1 MMIKIIYVL
10 IAVAVILG
18 VSSLFISNTAE
29 APNQVE
35 PIACTLDAMMCP
47 GGVSVGRSGPTCEF
61 VCPESQ
67 AIPVDIQAQIN
78 SKEDLIKLA
87 SPFALSVI
95 ESPLLISGEAR
106 GYWFFEASFPIY
118 LTNWDGLIIAEGF
131 AQASG
136 DWMTEDFVPY
146 SASLDFVNPYNPGDS
161 DFMKKGTLVL
171 KKDNPSGL
179 PENDDALEIPVR
191 FAP

>member
-1 MMIKIIYVL
+1 MLKTIYVL

-29 APNQVE
+29 APNGAE
-35 PIACTLDAMMCP
+35 PIACTMDAMVCP
-47 GGVSVGRSGPTCEF
+47 DGTSVGRSGPSCEF
-61 VCPESQ
+61 VCPELPDVSADVQ
-67 AIPVDIQAQIN
+67 AMID
-78 SKEDLIKLA
+78 SKVDLIKIA
-87 SPFALSVI
+87 SPAPLEVI
-95 ESPLLISGEAR
+95 ESPLQISGEAR

-131 AQASG
+131 ATAASE
-136 DWMTEDFVPY
+136 WMTEDFVPY
-146 SASLDFVNPYNPGDS
+146 SASLDFVNPYNPGDP

>member
-1 MMIKIIYVL
+1 MLKIIYVL
-10 IAVAVILG
+10 IATAVILG

-29 APNQVE
+29 APNGSE
-35 PIACTLDAMMCP
+35 SIACTMDAMVCP
-47 GGVSVGRSGPTCEF
+47 DGTSVGRSGPSCEF
-61 VCPESQ
+61 ICPELPIVPEDVQ
-67 AIPVDIQAQIN
+67 ALID
-78 SKEDLIKLA
+78 SKSDLIKLA
-87 SPFALSVI
+87 SPFPLGVI

-118 LTNWDGLIIAEGF
+118 LTNWDGLIIAEGY
-131 AQASG
+131 ATAEG

-146 SASLDFVNPYNPGDS
+146 TASLDFVSPYNPVDA
-161 DFMKKGTLVL
+161 DFMKNGTLIL